1 MGTQINSVA
10 VLGAGALG
18 SLYGAWMARAG
29 LDVTLVA
36 RESHAREIEANGL
49 QVFSAGASQM
59 SVPIRAVSD
68 PGLVGDVD
76 LLVLASKS
84 FDTHELLDNWPGHPA
99 FAFSLQNGVGQAA
112 ELSKRYGGSAVGA
125 ASMVGATMSNPGEIW
140 HTFGGATYLG
150 DLPASN
156 ESSAEK
162 IGETLSTGLEVVV
175 ASDIRSVQWSKAVL
189 AVAAMGVVGLTR
201 QDYHRVFLQPD
212 SRAVFL
218 ELVREAASVAVVDG
232 AELVD
237 LPGPLGVA
245 SLLSLSDDEA
255 MRRLEGIGKEM
266 AESGATNVR
275 VSILQ
280 AIDRQRPLEVDAV
293 FADVVS
299 RAHEHGIDVP
309 LVENVTRLLAAVD
322 ATIRG
327 DAS

>member
-1 MGTQINSVA
+1 MGTRIDSVA

-18 SLYGAWMARAG
+18 SLYGAWMSRAG

-36 RESHAREIEANGL
+36 REAHARQIEAKGL
-49 QVFSAGASQM
+49 QIFCPDDSQI
-59 SVPIRAVSD
+59 SVPVRAVSD

-76 LLVLASKS
+76 LLLLASKS
-84 FDTHELLDNWPGHPA
+84 FDTQELLEDWPGHPA
-99 FAFSLQNGVGQAA
+99 FAFSVQNGVGQAA
-112 ELSKRYGGSAVGA
+112 ELVKRYGGSTVGA
-125 ASMVGATMSNPGEIW
+125 VSMVGATMSNPGEIR
-140 HTFGGATYLG
+140 HTFGGATYIG
-150 DLPASN
+150 DLPTSN
-156 ESSAEK
+156 EGFAGAISEALSA
-162 IGETLSTGLEVVV
+162 GLEVVV
-175 ASDIRSVQWSKAVL
+175 SPDITSVQWSKAVL

-218 ELVREAASVAVVDG
+218 ELVREAGSVAVADG

-245 SLLSLSDDEA
+245 SLLSLADDEA
-255 MRRLEGIGKEM
+255 LGRLESIGQEM

-293 FADVVS
+293 FSDVVS
-299 RAHEHGIDVP
+299 VAQAHGIDVP
-309 LVENVTRLLAAVD
+309 LVQNVTRLLAAVD
-322 ATIRG
+322 AAIRG
-327 DAS
+327 DV

>member
-1 MGTQINSVA
+1 VGFPINSVA
-10 VLGAGALG
+10 ILGAGALG

-36 RESHAREIEANGL
+36 REAHVKAIQDNGL

-112 ELSKRYGGSAVGA
+112 ELAKRYGGSAVGA

-162 IGETLSTGLEVVV
+162 IGETLSTGLEVV
-175 ASDIRSVQWSKAVL
+175 SDIRSVQWSKAVL

-327 DAS
+327 DAL

>member
-1 MGTQINSVA
+1 VGTQINSVV

-36 RESHAREIEANGL
+36 RESHARAIEANGL
-49 QVFSAGASQM
+49 QILSSGASQV

-68 PGLVGDVD
+68 PGLVGDTD
-76 LLVLASKS
+76 LLVLACKS
-84 FDTHELLDNWPGHPA
+84 FDTHELLDTWPGHPT
-99 FAFSLQNGVGQAA
+99 FAFSVQNGVGQAS
-112 ELSKRYGGSAVGA
+112 ELVKRYRGSVVGA
-125 ASMVGATMSNPGEIW
+125 VSMVGATMSNPGEIW

-150 DLPASN
+150 DLPTSN
-156 ESSAEK
+156 ESSVEAVS
-162 IGETLSTGLEVVV
+162 ETLSAGLEVVV
-175 ASDIRSVQWSKAVL
+175 SSDIRSVQWSKAVL

-218 ELVREAASVAVVDG
+218 ELVREAASVAVAAG
-232 AELVD
+232 AVLVD

-245 SLLSLSDDEA
+245 SLLSLTDDEA
-255 MRRLEGIGKEM
+255 MRRLEAIGQEM

-280 AIDRQRPLEVDAV
+280 AIDRERPLEIDAV
-293 FADVVS
+293 FSDVVS
-299 RAHEHGIDVP
+299 VAHAHGIDVP

-322 ATIRG
+322 AAIRG
-327 DAS
+327 NA

>member
-1 MGTQINSVA
+1 MNSVV

-18 SLYGAWMARAG
+18 SLYGAWITRAG

-36 RESHAREIEANGL
+36 RESHARAIEANGL
-49 QVFSAGASQM
+49 QVLSSDAPQI

-76 LLVLASKS
+76 LLVLACKS
-84 FDTHELLDNWPGHPA
+84 FDTHELLDNWPGHPT
-99 FAFSLQNGVGQAA
+99 FAFSVQNGVGQAS
-112 ELSKRYGGSAVGA
+112 ELVKRYGGSAVGA
-125 ASMVGATMSNPGEIW
+125 VSMVGATMSGPGEIR
-140 HTFGGATYLG
+140 HTFGGTTYLG
-150 DLPASN
+150 DLPTSN
-156 ESSAEK
+156 ESSAER
-162 IGETLSTGLEVVV
+162 IGETLLAGLEAVVS
-175 ASDIRSVQWSKAVL
+175 SDIRSVQWSKAVL

-218 ELVREAASVAVVDG
+218 ELVREAASVAVADG

-245 SLLSLSDDEA
+245 SLLSLADDEA
-255 MRRLEGIGKEM
+255 MRRLETIGQEM
-266 AESGATNVR
+266 VESGATNVR

-293 FADVVS
+293 FLDVVS
-299 RAHEHGIDVP
+299 IAHAYGIDVP
-309 LVENVTRLLAAVD
+309 LVDNVTKLLTAVD
-322 ATIRG
+322 SAIRG
-327 DAS
+327 DVR

>member
-1 MGTQINSVA
+1 MRINSVV

-36 RESHAREIEANGL
+36 RESHARAIEANGL
-49 QVFSAGASQM
+49 QILSSGAPQV
-59 SVPIRAVSD
+59 SVPIHAVSD
-68 PGLVGDVD
+68 PGLVGDMD
-76 LLVLASKS
+76 LLVLACKS
-84 FDTHELLDNWPGHPA
+84 FDTHELLDNWPGHPT
-99 FAFSLQNGVGQAA
+99 FAFSVQNGIGQAS
-112 ELSKRYGGSAVGA
+112 ELVKRYGGSAVGA
-125 ASMVGATMSNPGEIW
+125 VSMVGATMSNPGEIW

-150 DLPASN
+150 DLPTSN
-156 ESSAEK
+156 ERSVERVS
-162 IGETLSTGLEVVV
+162 GTLSVGLEVVV
-175 ASDIRSVQWSKAVL
+175 SSDIRSVQWSKAVL

-218 ELVREAASVAVVDG
+218 ELVREAASVAVADG
-232 AELVD
+232 AVLVD

-245 SLLSLSDDEA
+245 SLLSLTDDEA
-255 MRRLEGIGKEM
+255 MRRLEAIGQEM

-280 AIDRQRPLEVDAV
+280 AIDRQRPLEIDAV
-293 FADVVS
+293 FSDVVS
-299 RAHEHGIDVP
+299 VAHAHGIDVP

-322 ATIRG
+322 AAIRG

>member
-1 MGTQINSVA
+1 MDAQIKSVA

-18 SLYGAWMARAG
+18 SLYGVWMARAG
-29 LDVTLVA
+29 LEVTLVA
-36 RESHAREIEANGL
+36 RESHARAIEANGL
-49 QVFSAGASQM
+49 QLVSSATQV

-76 LLVLASKS
+76 LLVLACKS
-84 FDTHELLDNWPGHPA
+84 FDTQELLDNWPGQPE
-99 FAFSLQNGVGQAA
+99 FAFSVQNGVGQAS
-112 ELSKRYGGSAVGA
+112 ELVKRYGGGAVGA
-125 ASMVGATMSNPGEIW
+125 VSMVGATMSKPGEIQ

-150 DLPASN
+150 DLPTSDAG
-156 ESSAEK
+156 SAEK
-162 IGETLSTGLEVVV
+162 ISRTLSIGLETVV
-175 ASDIRSVQWSKAVL
+175 SPDIGSVQWSKAVL

-218 ELVREAASVAVVDG
+218 ELVREAASVAVADG

-245 SLLSLSDDEA
+245 SLLSLDDDEA
-255 MRRLEGIGKEM
+255 MRRLETIGREM
-266 AESGATNVR
+266 VELGGTNVR

-293 FADVVS
+293 FSDVVS
-299 RAHEHGIDVP
+299 VAVLHGIEVP
-309 LVENVTRLLAAVD
+309 LVESVTKLLRAVD
-322 ATIRG
+322 SAIRG
-327 DAS
+327 DMQ